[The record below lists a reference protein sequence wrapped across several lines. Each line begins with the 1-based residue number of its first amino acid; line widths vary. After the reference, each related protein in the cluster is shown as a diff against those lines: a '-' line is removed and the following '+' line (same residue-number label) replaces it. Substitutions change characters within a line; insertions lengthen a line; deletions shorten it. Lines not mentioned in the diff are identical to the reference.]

1 MQFKN
6 NKKLIKRLIGLF
18 VVIIA
23 ICSVLFMD
31 WEKEPEPEKEQIR
44 PVKTI
49 VVQGNL
55 SERKYQYL
63 GKVEA
68 ADEAELSFEVTGSL
82 KSLNVKKG
90 EKVKK
95 GQLLASLD
103 PRDFENSLA
112 VAKADAEKARINLK
126 RLRPAAETGAVEKQQ
141 LTEAEAAAET
151 TASRL
156 KTQLKALEDTKLKAC
171 FDGIIADVLV
181 ENYESVT
188 TKQPIVILQDIDDV
202 DVTVD
207 VPESRI
213 AQLDPKKIHKRK
225 GEVKFVMS
233 MDFFPDRTFV
243 VTPKEF
249 KTTADQL
256 TSSYQVTFTMPRP
269 EDVVLLPGMA
279 ATITETIRIDTG
291 KAEGFLLPADVVPV
305 DTHGKYFVWV
315 LTGEQSGVFKV
326 QRQDVE
332 VGEMTGNRITVTKG
346 VSVGD
351 RIATAGVHILK
362 QGQKVRLI
370 DNGGTAQ

>member
-6 NKKLIKRLIGLF
+6 NKKLIKRLIGLS

-31 WEKEPEPEKEQIR
+31 WKKEPEPEKEQIR

-112 VAKADAEKARINLK
+112 AAKADAEKARINLK

-141 LTEAEAAAET
+141 LTAAEAAAQT
-151 TASRL
+151 TAARL
-156 KTQLKALEDTKLKAC
+156 KTQLKALEDTKLKAS

-188 TKQPIVILQDIDDV
+188 AKQPIVILQDIVDV
-202 DVTVD
+202 DVIVD

-213 AQLDPKKIHKRK
+213 AQLDPKKIDERK
-225 GEVKFVMS
+225 DNVTFVMS
-233 MDFFPDRTFV
+233 MDYFPGRTFA
-243 VTPKEF
+243 VTLKEF

-269 EDVVLLPGMA
+269 EDATLLPGMP

-291 KAEGFLLPADVVPV
+291 KAEGFLLPADAVPV

-315 LTGEQSGVFKV
+315 LTGEQSGVFTV

-332 VGEMTGNRITVTKG
+332 VGEMTGDRITVTKG
-346 VSVGD
+346 VSMGD
-351 RIATAGVHILK
+351 RIASAGIHILK